1 MRLFVCRIAT
11 IATVVLL
18 PAVATAVTIAVMRLA
33 SIATFSVIAESIRSV
48 KLKIYTKGLSFLR
61 GRLPLLTVAAAIAA
75 LYLYDLNGVGL
86 LGPDEPRYAA
96 IGRAMAQTG
105 QYITPKLWGA
115 PWFEKPPLLYWMTA
129 AATACDL
136 GRELSARLP
145 VALLSLAFLA
155 VAYVLL
161 RREFGPRAAAA
172 STALLA
178 TSAGWLTYSGL
189 CLTDLPLAAF
199 FSLAVLASLPLLR
212 EPPDM
217 RRTGWRFAAIGAC
230 LGLAALAKGLVPIA
244 LAVPFLWF
252 LRRYWRQCW
261 AAVSA
266 FLVVVLPWYLAVYL
280 QNGNGFLEQ
289 FFWKQHIERIYSPV
303 LQHVQP
309 WYYYFPIL
317 LLGLFPW
324 TPLAAL
330 LVRRGTP
337 WDARRRFLA
346 AIVWFGF
353 LLFSVALNKLP
364 GYLLP
369 LLPSAF
375 VLIGAQ
381 FEHKMVCQT
390 SRWLLLPCA
399 LLIGA
404 VPLLAPLLPPS
415 LAAGRFSLAPI
426 GKLTA
431 TEMFYVCVPVAVVF
445 LSRRVR
451 VGALLVLCVVA
462 AGIYLKAATFPVL
475 DRDVSARGL
484 WRRAANVSGA
494 VCEDGISR
502 DWIYGLSFYRG
513 ALVPHCGT
521 GRFTSALL
529 PAAHRPPMLVPVK
542 R

>member
-1 MRLFVCRIAT
+1 
-11 IATVVLL
+11 
-18 PAVATAVTIAVMRLA
+18 
-33 SIATFSVIAESIRSV
+33 
-48 KLKIYTKGLSFLR
+48 LSFLR
-61 GRLPLLTVAAAIAA
+61 SRLPLLTLAAAIAA

-105 QYITPKLWGA
+105 RFVTPKLWGA

-129 AATACDL
+129 AATACGL

-155 VAYVLL
+155 VAYFLL
-161 RREFGPRAAAA
+161 RREFGARAATA

-178 TSAGWLTYSGL
+178 TSAGWLAYSDL
-189 CLTDLPLAAF
+189 CLTDLPLAVF
-199 FSLAVLASLPLLR
+199 FSLAVLTALPLLR
-212 EPPDM
+212 PWP
-217 RRTGWRFAAIGAC
+217 RTDRIAWRFAAMGAF
-230 LGLAALAKGLVPIA
+230 LGLAVLAKGLVPVA
-244 LAVPFLWF
+244 LTVPFLWF
-252 LRRYWRQCW
+252 LRRFWRQWW

-266 FLVVVLPWYLAVYL
+266 FLLISLPWYLAVYL
-280 QNGNGFLEQ
+280 QNGKVFLEQ
-289 FFWKQHIERIYSPV
+289 FFWKQHIERLYSPV

-324 TPLAAL
+324 TPLAGL
-330 LVRRGTP
+330 LARRGTT

-346 AIVWFGF
+346 AIVCFGF

-369 LLPSAF
+369 LMPSAF
-375 VLIGAQ
+375 VLIGGQ
-381 FEHKMVCQT
+381 FENRMVCQT
-390 SRWLLLPCA
+390 SRWLLLACA

-426 GKLTA
+426 GRITA
-431 TEMFYVCVPVAVVF
+431 TEMFYICVPVAVVF
-445 LSRRVR
+445 LSRRAR
-451 VGALLVLCVVA
+451 VGALLVLSVVA

-484 WRRAANVSGA
+484 WRQTASVSGA
-494 VCEDGISR
+494 ICEDGINR
-502 DWIYGLSFYRG
+502 DWLYGLSFYRG
-513 ALVPHCGT
+513 ALLPHCGP

-529 PAAHRPPMLVPVK
+529 PAAHRPPLLVPVK
-542 R
+542 H